1 VRKALVNF
9 LKIAIPLAIGVWLVF
24 KTYND
29 LSDAQKN
36 ELFAAFRQAD
46 MRWLIL
52 ATIVG
57 WLAHVSRGWRW
68 RYLLSPLGHRPGFW
82 NCYHAVMIGYF
93 MNMFIQRA
101 GEASRAVSL
110 YRTEKVP
117 FEQGFGT
124 ILAERVVDTVMLAG
138 IGIVTVLFQLDKIDL
153 FKARIE
159 QFRAAQGPA
168 EDGGFPWFTVILV
181 IIGLAMV
188 AGTFFVI
195 TRPTLRARFMELLRG
210 FGQGLRTVL
219 STKQKGAFILHTF
232 LIWGAV
238 PRHVQGGFLLPATD
252 ARMFPS
258 QVSWPGFIMGAVGI
272 VLVQGGIGVYPALV
286 ALIVGDVH
294 GPPAGVELLRP
305 DALAM
310 GWLLWVAQTVMII
323 VLGGLSLLLVTRNGN
338 PWIMSTDVAKPS
350 DRPTHMDLIGPSA
363 CATSGG

>member
-1 VRKALVNF
+1 MRKALVNF

-29 LSDAQKN
+29 LSEAQKS
-36 ELFAAFRQAD
+36 ELFAACRQAD
-46 MRWLIL
+46 MRWLLL

-219 STKQKGAFILHTF
+219 STKQKGAFILHTLF
-232 LIWGAV
+232 IWGAYLAMFKVGFHCLPSMVDV
-238 PRHVQGGFLLPATD
+238 PFAGILA
-252 ARMFPS
+252 
-258 QVSWPGFIMGAVGI
+258 GFIMGAVGI

-286 ALIVGDVH
+286 ALTVGMYMA
-294 GPPAGVELLRP
+294 PSAGGELLRP

-310 GWLLWVAQTVMII
+310 GWLLWGAQTLMII
-323 VLGGLSLLLVTRNGN
+323 VLGGLSLLLVTRNG
-338 PWIMSTDVAKPS
+338 KP
-350 DRPTHMDLIGPSA
+350 L
-363 CATSGG
+363 

>member
-1 VRKALVNF
+1 MRKALVNF

-29 LSDAQKN
+29 LSEAQKS

-168 EDGGFPWFTVILV
+168 EDDGFPWFTVILV

-219 STKQKGAFILHTF
+219 STKQKGAFILHTLF
-232 LIWGAV
+232 IWGAYLAMFKVGFHCLPSMVDV
-238 PRHVQGGFLLPATD
+238 PFAGILA
-252 ARMFPS
+252 
-258 QVSWPGFIMGAVGI
+258 GFIMGAVGI

-286 ALIVGDVH
+286 ALTVGMYMA
-294 GPPAGVELLRP
+294 PSAGGELLRP

-310 GWLLWVAQTVMII
+310 GWLLWGAQTLMII
-323 VLGGLSLLLVTRNGN
+323 VLGGLSLLLVTRNG
-338 PWIMSTDVAKPS
+338 KP
-350 DRPTHMDLIGPSA
+350 L
-363 CATSGG
+363 

>member
-1 VRKALVNF
+1 MKKALVNF
-9 LKIAIPLAIGVWLVF
+9 LKIAVPLGIGVWLVF

-36 ELFAAFRQAD
+36 ELFDAFRLAD

-52 ATIVG
+52 ATVVG

-124 ILAERVVDTVMLAG
+124 ILAERVVDTAMLAG
-138 IGIVTVLFQLDKIDL
+138 IGLLTVFFQVDKIDL
-153 FKARIE
+153 FKARIA
-159 QFRAAQGPA
+159 QFRSAQGPA
-168 EDGGFPWFTVILV
+168 EAGGFPWFTVLLLAIALAAVVGAYLV
-181 IIGLAMV
+181 S
-188 AGTFFVI
+188 
-195 TRPTLRARFMELLRG
+195 TRPALRARAMDVLRG
-210 FGQGLRTVL
+210 FGQGLRAVL
-219 STKQKGAFILHTF
+219 TMKEKGAFILHTLF
-232 LIWGAV
+232 IWGAYLAMFKVGFYCLPSMVDV
-238 PRHVQGGFLLPATD
+238 PFAGILA
-252 ARMFPS
+252 
-258 QVSWPGFIMGAVGI
+258 GFIMGAVGI

-286 ALIVGDVH
+286 ALTVGMYMAPTT
-294 GPPAGVELLRP
+294 GGELLRP

-310 GWLLWVAQTVMII
+310 GWLLWLAQTLMII
-323 VLGGLSLLLVTRNGN
+323 VLGGLSLLLTALKK
-338 PWIMSTDVAKPS
+338 PVA
-350 DRPTHMDLIGPSA
+350 
-363 CATSGG
+363 

>member
-1 VRKALVNF
+1 VKKSLVNI
-9 LKIAIPLAIGVWLVF
+9 LKIAVPLGIGVWLVF
-24 KTYND
+24 STYND
-29 LSDAQKN
+29 LSATQKD
-36 ELFAAFRQAD
+36 ELFTAFRQAD

-124 ILAERVVDTVMLAG
+124 VLAERVVDTAMLAG
-138 IGIVTVLFQLDKIDL
+138 IGLVTVLFQVDKIDL
-153 FKARIE
+153 FRTRIADY
-159 QFRAAQGPA
+159 RALQDPAQA
-168 EDGGFPWFTVILV
+168 GGFPWFRVILV
-181 IIGLAMV
+181 AIGLAAI
-188 AGTFFVI
+188 AGIYLVF
-195 TRPTLRARFMELLRG
+195 TRPALRARTMDLLRG
-210 FGQGLRTVL
+210 FGEGLRAVL

-232 LIWGAV
+232 FIWAAYLAMFKVGFYCLPTMVDV
-238 PRHVQGGFLLPATD
+238 PFAGILA
-252 ARMFPS
+252 
-258 QVSWPGFIMGAVGI
+258 GFIAGAIGI

-286 ALIVGDVH
+286 ALTVGMYMPSSSS
-294 GPPAGVELLRP
+294 GELLRP

-310 GWLLWVAQTVMII
+310 GWLLWLAQTLMVI
-323 VLGGLSLLLVTRNGN
+323 VLGGLSLLLTALKK
-338 PWIMSTDVAKPS
+338 PVA
-350 DRPTHMDLIGPSA
+350 
-363 CATSGG
+363 